1 MSARNRLWESFK
13 EKLLLVGMA
22 LIITVGFPFITEFAG
37 RNPAEVPGVLLLS
50 DQQNLLCK
58 CHGFFAIKLGLCS
71 LRKLAAIGL
80 HFARDIN
87 LNDNACHNVILWG
100 LRSQKCLRFT
110 AFLKA
115 RQHDRQH
122 DTRRSAVYYQVNKKL
137 AVLNRITS
145 TKSKHV
151 L

>member
-1 MSARNRLWESFK
+1 MHWDEPLTKQPQARILQPQNKHFNQSKINAASQNEGSKKSPQNMFGCNFVFQATKFTVQMSW
-13 EKLLLVGMA
+13 
-22 LIITVGFPFITEFAG
+22 
-37 RNPAEVPGVLLLS
+37 
-50 DQQNLLCK
+50 
-58 CHGFFAIKLGLCS
+58 FFAIKLGLCS

-80 HFARDIN
+80 HFARDMN
-87 LNDNACHNVILWG
+87 LNDDACHNVILWG

-115 RQHDRQH
+115 RQH